1 MVNETPVNE
10 KRYIRSLSSCEQ
22 LFHCSHPHP
31 HPHPPETLLS
41 LCSVEKCAMGQFITH
56 STTGDVDT
64 IVGGYAFTNV
74 STALYTVHPTIVI
87 VRTINATA
95 RDLNQLYR
103 IKLIVVNSFYSR
115 SLSFVQL

>member
-1 MVNETPVNE
+1 
-10 KRYIRSLSSCEQ
+10 
-22 LFHCSHPHP
+22 
-31 HPHPPETLLS
+31 
-41 LCSVEKCAMGQFITH
+41 MGQFITH

-74 STALYTVHPTIVI
+74 STALYAVHPTIVI

-103 IKLIVVNSFYSR
+103 IKLIVVNSFYWPAHLVHRVIFS
-115 SLSFVQL
+115 SLLMDS